1 MDAFPTQPRK
11 RRSTTAMREELEPQK
26 RPLHE
31 SAAEGT
37 SNHNETQI
45 FSKTELWPGQPIDR
59 NIPHQGSYIKFGKIL
74 DSAEPQQPRKV
85 EGLAQKWVQRDARM
99 RRRLYCCV
107 CKEKNASGRHC
118 NVCGHERCPECLI
131 RDVLER
137 DQKQVWQY
145 STWHQF
151 VKCIPYVA
159 PSLHHMM
166 WMAERYQHLAIS

>member
-137 DQKQVWQY
+137 DQKQV
-145 STWHQF
+145 
-151 VKCIPYVA
+151 
-159 PSLHHMM
+159 
-166 WMAERYQHLAIS
+166 